1 MAFQFRLHRVLAWY
15 EKRCQLEEDRL
26 RVILNDISRV
36 ESEIETLQQSREAI
50 GRNIVESQSVSAA
63 DFAALASYRDGSRRQ
78 ELAME
83 QNKTRLEAILLEQ
96 RSRVMALRTKI
107 RLLEKLR
114 ERRVAEHLADEQRQ
128 LEELAGDVY
137 RAATFRADKHWG

>member
-1 MAFQFRLHRVLAWY
+1 MAFQFRLHRVLSWY
-15 EKRCQLEEDRL
+15 QKRCQLEEDRL

-36 ESEIETLQQSREAI
+36 ETDIERLQQSRDGIE
-50 GRNIVESQSVSAA
+50 RSIVESDSVAAA
-63 DFAALASYRDGSRRQ
+63 DFAALAGYREGSRRD

-83 QNKTRLEAILLEQ
+83 QNKTRLEGILVEQ

-114 ERRVAEHLADEQRQ
+114 ERRVAEHVADEQRQ

-137 RAATFRADKHWG
+137 RASAFRSEKQWG